1 MRGWNLMNNIQD
13 ENIKIDET
21 EGAAK
26 TGSVARTGSA
36 GKAGRTR
43 AGNAANGGIT
53 RRNFA
58 KAAFLSAAA
67 AGMAIAGVG
76 CSSGGHSKESSGSD
90 FASLEAATLKVG
102 AGSALIKLDKYCPIK
117 EENTQA
123 GQSKGKPS
131 FVHAEGTYTN
141 VHKGHDL
148 RFNIVLLEVND
159 EKYAISSIEHV
170 NPTNIDDD
178 KALIEKLTGVAADH
192 QWYHNP
198 HVLSAPHDINQKAI
212 NAAIKEACASA
223 TSKMKDA
230 KFGYGEGIT
239 YANTNRCYETNEGWS
254 QVSNDNGNT
263 DHVLPV
269 LRFDGVDGKPIA
281 ILYTVNMASG
291 TLENAMNSETD
302 KNGRQITCDIA
313 GLSERAIEK
322 YYGGDCVAIY
332 FAGCTGDQWGAVR
345 AEYNYVS
352 GSQDNLKYEH
362 GFFDNA
368 AGWTLLDMA
377 SSRLAVSVIDTVN
390 KIESSDIHK
399 VTYTNQKFEYKQL
412 DKDKLMSGDDPKVFN
427 YVQSESEPT
436 CTTDVSILA
445 FDDVAITG
453 VKPEMNIQSLKDIRE
468 SSPYK
473 YNIMQNWVSYDGAS
487 VQGYLPD
494 QQGFDQSGKQ
504 ASKTSFMPGS
514 AEEMVGHAVDM
525 LKEAYSDK

>member
-1 MRGWNLMNNIQD
+1 MKD
-13 ENIKIDET
+13 EKHNSEN
-21 EGAAK
+21 E
-26 TGSVARTGSA
+26 
-36 GKAGRTR
+36 
-43 AGNAANGGIT
+43 GGIT
-53 RRNFA
+53 RRGFA
-58 KAAFLSAAA
+58 KAALLSAAA
-67 AGMAIAGVG
+67 AGMAMIGTG
-76 CSSGGHSKESSGSD
+76 CSSNSGSTDSVEKASFD
-90 FASLEAATLKVG
+90 FSSLDAGALKVG
-102 AGSALIKLDKYCPIK
+102 AGSALIKLDKYCPIN

-123 GQSKGKPS
+123 GQASKTPS
-131 FVHAEGTYTN
+131 YVHSEGYYTN

-148 RFNIVLLEVND
+148 RFNIVLLEFNG
-159 EKYAISSIEHV
+159 EKFAISSIEHV
-170 NPTNIDDD
+170 NPVNIDDD
-178 KALIEKLTGVAADH
+178 KALIEKLTGVEQDH

-212 NAAIKEACASA
+212 NKAIKEACATASA
-223 TSKMKDA
+223 NMKDA
-230 KFGYGEGIT
+230 KFGYGEGVT

-269 LRFDGVDGKPIA
+269 LRFDDTNGKPIA
-281 ILYTVNMASG
+281 ILYTVNMAAG
-291 TLENAMNSETD
+291 TLENAMNSEKD

-352 GSQDNLKYEH
+352 GAQGDLAYEH
-362 GFFDNA
+362 GFFSND

-377 SSRLAVSVIDTVN
+377 SSRLAVSVIDTAN
-390 KIESSDIHK
+390 KIESGDIHK
-399 VTYTNQKFEYKQL
+399 LSYTNQKFEYKQL
-412 DKDKLMSGDDPKVFN
+412 DKDKLTSGSDPKVFN

-436 CTTDVSILA
+436 CKTDVSIFA
-445 FDDVAITG
+445 IDDIAITG

-468 SSPYK
+468 GSPYK
-473 YNIMQNWVSYDGAS
+473 YNIMQNWVSYDGNS

-494 QQGFDQSGKQ
+494 QQGFDQCGKQ

-525 LKEAYSDK
+525 LKESYPSK